1 MKSLMIEDLSLSHAL
16 DRKAMAAVHGG
27 IAVGGCVPPY
37 FPLELPKLPQLP
49 QLPPY
54 LPFGSPGNPL
64 DPAYSPMSQ

>member
-1 MKSLMIEDLSLSHAL
+1 MKSLMIEDLSLGHAL

-49 QLPPY
+49 PY
-54 LPFGSPGNPL
+54 LPLGIPRNPL

>member
-27 IAVGGCVPPY
+27 IAVGVRAPV
-37 FPLELPKLPQLP
+37 FPLELPKLP

-54 LPFGSPGNPL
+54 LPFGSPRNPL
-64 DPAYSPMSQ
+64 DPAYSPVSQ